1 MEKIKVFFIDRDGV
15 INKEIGY
22 LYEVEKFEFIDGV
35 IEALR
40 FIQSKG
46 FKIIII
52 TNQSGIGRGMYTREE
67 FIDLN
72 KWMIDFLST
81 KKVEILD
88 VFYCPHTPDDNC
100 TCRKPLP
107 GMFLDAREKFDIEM
121 DRSWSVGDKETDIQA
136 AKSSGIKN
144 TILVRS
150 GHAINEKNSEATY
163 ILESIYDVMDL
174 NI

>member
-22 LYEVEKFEFIDGV
+22 LHEVEKFEFIDGV

-40 FIQSKG
+40 FVQSRG

-72 KWMIDFLST
+72 KWMIDFLNT

-88 VFYCPHTPDDNC
+88 
-100 TCRKPLP
+100 KI
-107 GMFLDAREKFDIEM
+107 FD
-121 DRSWSVGDKETDIQA
+121 Q
-136 AKSSGIKN
+136 
-144 TILVRS
+144 
-150 GHAINEKNSEATY
+150 
-163 ILESIYDVMDL
+163 
-174 NI
+174 